1 MRCQP
6 ACKPGSVPA
15 RKANL
20 HPRWMTIHL
29 ERMLPCA
36 SRDQPGRRTGK
47 PVLEPK
53 RAPCRPYSVLL
64 PVGFAV
70 PPPLPEARC
79 ALTAPFHPCRGTC
92 RGGLFSVALS
102 LGSPPPGVTRHRVS
116 MEPGLSSRKSTPF
129 SGIPFPAVIRP
140 TGTTPISALRRN
152 GSSFEAHPPVADGH
166 DRPHLVQGLRCHR
179 LDIAAHHH
187 DVGEPAF
194 FQRALPVLAEFG
206 KGAVAGIGG
215 D

>member
-36 SRDQPGRRTGK
+36 SRDQPGQRTGK
-47 PVLEPK
+47 HVLKPK
-53 RAPCRPYSVLL
+53 RLRAAPIRSCSRWGLPCRNRCRL
-64 PVGFAV
+64 
-70 PPPLPEARC
+70 ARC